1 MDFPTGKRTFM
12 ELRPR
17 SDVERRSGHDRR
29 KRSDPHY
36 RGPERRSGL
45 DRRAASLGTRR
56 AYGEPLAAWT
66 DAPAARAHRLV
77 PAKGHH
83 FLRALLVVMRIA
95 SEFACAEADE
105 AAGLGHVLEMMRQLE
120 PKNGHHRDSFLAER
134 LAHLDKVK
142 DRAVYVC
149 FGDDPG
155 GNAGYLCTVVIPGEP
170 LIFEYESAAHER
182 AVRPLLRRCAQVFG
196 YEIVNGVAEDPGRN
210 VLLCPEQRQVSSLV

>member
-83 FLRALLVVMRIA
+83 FLSPLVVAMRKVPLYTGVRGTLEELVALHDQAVALADILCQWNNDVG
-95 SEFACAEADE
+95 SKAC
-105 AAGLGHVLEMMRQLE
+105 
-120 PKNGHHRDSFLAER
+120 
-134 LAHLDKVK
+134 
-142 DRAVYVC
+142 
-149 FGDDPG
+149 
-155 GNAGYLCTVVIPGEP
+155 
-170 LIFEYESAAHER
+170 
-182 AVRPLLRRCAQVFG
+182 
-196 YEIVNGVAEDPGRN
+196 
-210 VLLCPEQRQVSSLV
+210 